1 MKNLRCHIKM
11 KLLFL
16 SPVPYKQRS
25 LLVMLVVLLMMGLP
39 QLEAQ
44 NRFEVGAFVGSGYY
58 FGDLNPSTPFR
69 NAHPALGGL
78 VRYNMTDR
86 IAFKGGATM
95 TELSGQYPVDG
106 VLFPN
111 AEGVSYS
118 FSRTIVDVSAQMEL
132 NFMSYDHPFISKTRF
147 TPYLCYGVAT
157 TIYKRYG
164 DEMQNEENKTVFVL
178 SLPFG
183 VGAKYKLNSWI
194 RVGAEWSFRKTFV
207 DDLDDMGGSGVVH
220 PDDPLGFGQKSLTHN
235 NDWYSFTGITVTF
248 SFSRRKTECHGG
260 F

>member
-1 MKNLRCHIKM
+1 MSCLVLGM
-11 KLLFL
+11 LFCAVC
-16 SPVPYKQRS
+16 PAK
-25 LLVMLVVLLMMGLP
+25 
-39 QLEAQ
+39 AQ
-44 NRFEVGAFVGSGYY
+44 NRFEIGVFGGAGSYY
-58 FGDLNPSTPFR
+58 GDLNPSTPFK
-69 NAHPALGGL
+69 NSHPALGGL

-86 IAFKGGATM
+86 IAFKGSAIL
-95 TELSGQYPVDG
+95 TELSGEYPSEG

-111 AEGVSYS
+111 ASDVSYA
-118 FSRTIVDVSAQMEL
+118 FSRTIVDLSAQMEL
-132 NFMSYDHPFISKTRF
+132 NFMSYDHPFVTNTRF
-147 TPYLCYGVAT
+147 TPYLTYGVAT

-207 DDLDDMGGSGVVH
+207 DDLDYVGGSGIVN
-220 PDDPLGFGQKSLTHN
+220 PDDPYGFDEKALTHN
-235 NDWYSFTGITVTF
+235 NDWYSFAGITVTF
-248 SFSRRKTECHGG
+248 SFSRRKTACNGG